1 MTTDFT
7 CSFCDFFQV
16 LYCSNRKFTNMS
28 VLWNICYKKLR
39 ESKKSPELPDIPYC
53 LLELEDR
60 TLFLKTSP
68 SLVTGL
74 GGIKLIK
81 TWSVLPDVK
90 PNSVQR
96 CQVNQ
101 WGWGGEGYQ
110 QSSKAAYPVNDN
122 DIPRTTCPMVYLH
135 WIKLRHNRRKVL
147 SSTVNLTIY
156 PVGKSTTIFLNWYSS
171 QLPSKYLFL
180 YHRLV

>member
-1 MTTDFT
+1 
-7 CSFCDFFQV
+7 
-16 LYCSNRKFTNMS
+16 MS

-60 TLFLKTSP
+60 TLLLKTSP

-74 GGIKLIK
+74 GEIKLIK

-96 CQVNQ
+96 CQVNPMGV
-101 WGWGGEGYQ
+101 GWGRLSAVFQ
-110 QSSKAAYPVNDN
+110 SCISSKWQWHTKNDMPN
-122 DIPRTTCPMVYLH
+122 GIFTTAF

-156 PVGKSTTIFLNWYSS
+156 PAGKSTTIFLNWYSS

-180 YHRLV
+180 YHRLVQLTDLSKEAAFCSRQRII